1 MASKLEDAKAD
12 LGVTADDLDRL
23 RKRALG
29 KKILTRALALLTPLI
44 AFIAGFAAAGG
55 LNRANV
61 SSDQPSSYPFVVAA
75 ASAFHY
81 KAFSAKTRFT
91 IFGTVVVSI
100 IALTAGY
107 VLGGDSVL
115 ERDKVVVMYG
125 VLDGESMDN
134 GG

>member
-1 MASKLEDAKAD
+1 MASRLEDAKAD
-12 LGVTADDLDRL
+12 LEVTADDLDRL

-29 KKILTRALALLTPLI
+29 RKILTRALALLTPLF

-55 LNRANV
+55 LNRTDV

-81 KAFSAKTRFT
+81 RAFSAKTKFT
-91 IFGTVVVSI
+91 IFGTIVVST

-115 ERDKVVVMYG
+115 ERDPVVIMYG
-125 VLDGESMDN
+125 VFDGRKMAN